1 MRYIILQDE
10 INHRF
15 VVGLNHLFWYVY
27 IIIVPRGTLVFNHL
41 IFKNMENLNNVEK
54 RTFEFD
60 EIQELVNE
68 LKFTLKMNEKL
79 DTFDL
84 LQEYSKRN
92 VYLPTDVG
100 LQKEINL
107 VLNCYTTLRRA
118 IYRFKSIYEV

>member
-1 MRYIILQDE
+1 
-10 INHRF
+10 
-15 VVGLNHLFWYVY
+15 
-27 IIIVPRGTLVFNHL
+27 
-41 IFKNMENLNNVEK
+41 MENLNNVEK
-54 RTFEFD
+54 KTFEFD
-60 EIQELVNE
+60 EIHELVNE

-118 IYRFKSIYEV
+118 ISRFKSIYEV

>member
-1 MRYIILQDE
+1 
-10 INHRF
+10 
-15 VVGLNHLFWYVY
+15 
-27 IIIVPRGTLVFNHL
+27 
-41 IFKNMENLNNVEK
+41 MENLNNVEK

-60 EIQELVNE
+60 EIHELVNE

-79 DTFDL
+79 DTFNL
-84 LQEYSKRN
+84 LQEYSKRD

-107 VLNCYTTLRRA
+107 VLNCYTTLRHA